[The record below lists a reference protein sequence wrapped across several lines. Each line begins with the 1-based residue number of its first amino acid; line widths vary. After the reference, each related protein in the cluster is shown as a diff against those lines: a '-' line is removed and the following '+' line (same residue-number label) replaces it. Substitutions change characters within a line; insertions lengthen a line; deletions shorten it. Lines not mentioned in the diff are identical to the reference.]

1 MTNEEA
7 IEELKRIDTD
17 LLKTADCG
25 NKTIERMTAGRGR
38 KAMRLAIKAL
48 ESQERMQRELKSLD
62 GIAETC
68 DKLDRA
74 LHMAVRDS
82 DKSGT
87 DIWCEDCG
95 YEEDERLNK
104 CWECGMKY
112 YRRKAGIEVDDE

>member
-38 KAMRLAIKAL
+38 KAMRLAIKDL

-62 GIAETC
+62 GIADTC
-68 DKLDRA
+68 DKLENALETACDRISVSA
-74 LHMAVRDS
+74 DCTEECTRED
-82 DKSGT
+82 
-87 DIWCEDCG
+87 EDCI
-95 YEEDERLNK
+95 K
-104 CWECGMKY
+104 CWVEY
-112 YRRKAGIEVDDE
+112 YKRDAGIEVAE

>member
-38 KAMRLAIKAL
+38 KAVRLAIKAL

-68 DKLDRA
+68 DKLEKA
-74 LHMAVRDS
+74 LEMA
-82 DKSGT
+82 
-87 DIWCEDCG
+87 IYHIPDCDNCPL
-95 YEEDERLNK
+95 EECKEYVENCDERIMAYFK
-104 CWECGMKY
+104 
-112 YRRKAGIEVDDE
+112 RKAGIDS

>member
-68 DKLDRA
+68 DKLEKA
-74 LHMAVRDS
+74 LEMTCEKIAASVDVDCYKIEC
-82 DKSGT
+82 DKGG
-87 DIWCEDCG
+87 DCIRCAI
-95 YEEDERLNK
+95 E
-104 CWECGMKY
+104 Y
-112 YRRKAGIEVDDE
+112 YKREAGIDS

>member
-68 DKLDRA
+68 DKLEKA
-74 LHMAVRDS
+74 LELAVHDS
-82 DKSGT
+82 DKQGT
-87 DIWCEDCG
+87 DIWCHDCPYGDNERLDHCSDCG
-95 YEEDERLNK
+95 VDYYKRL
-104 CWECGMKY
+104 
-112 YRRKAGIEVDDE
+112 AGIEVAE

>member
-25 NKTIERMTAGRGR
+25 NKTSECMAAGRGR

-48 ESQERMQRELKSLD
+48 EIQERMQRELKSLD

-68 DKLDRA
+68 DKLEEA
-74 LHMAVRDS
+74 LAMAVRDS

-87 DIWCEDCG
+87 DIWCHDCPYGDNERLDNCSDCG
-95 YEEDERLNK
+95 VDYYKRL
-104 CWECGMKY
+104 
-112 YRRKAGIEVDDE
+112 AGIEVAE

>member
-82 DKSGT
+82 DKTGT
-87 DIWCEDCG
+87 DVWCHDCPYG
-95 YEEDERLNK
+95 DDERLDH
-104 CWECGMKY
+104 CSDCGVDY
-112 YRRKAGIEVDDE
+112 YKRKAGMGASE